1 MAQIKTLKDFEQ
13 NIIYPV
19 STTQAVV
26 DMDGI
31 DLETLHRTFVRM
43 DRIEDVETGNLS
55 IPETINNK
63 VTSID
68 AASTDVQYPTAKAV
82 YTALNKA
89 GIQVVKVDT
98 LPAIENALNGVIY
111 LIANDRTGNQD
122 SYEEYLLV
130 EIDGVKALEK
140 IGDTTLDLSGYA
152 TEDYINTAIANHI
165 SVQTITQEDYDAL
178 TNYDLNTLYVIE

>member
-26 DMDGI
+26 DADGVNL
-31 DLETLHRTFVRM
+31 DTLHTAFVRAKK
-43 DRIEDVETGNLS
+43 IEDVETGNLS

-68 AASTDVQYPTAKAV
+68 AASTDTQYPTAKAV
-82 YTALNKA
+82 YTALNSA
-89 GIQVVKVDT
+89 GLQVVKVDT
-98 LPAIENALNGVIY
+98 LPTAEDALNGVIY
-111 LIANDRTGNQD
+111 LMTNDKIGNQD

-130 EIDGVKALEK
+130 EIEGVKALEK
-140 IGDTTLDLSGYA
+140 IGETTLDLAGYA
-152 TEDYINTAIANHI
+152 TEEYVNNITANNVKI
-165 SVQTITQEDYDAL
+165 QTISQENYDAL